1 MTVRLIEA
9 QKIIRK
15 NNRTAIMDENE
26 IWYSTFNGALTKDV
40 GEGGKYKIEF
50 ETNEKGFN
58 NLTKVEVVEKSDN
71 ELGIRN
77 RNNQIVRQ
85 HSIEMSIRFLDAT
98 RPLNSKTGGKDFTF
112 EEVIK
117 LANQFDEDVISQEQ
131 PF

>member
-1 MTVRLIEA
+1 MTRLIEV
-9 QKIIRK
+9 QKIVRK
-15 NNRTAIMDENE
+15 DNRTAFIDENE
-26 IWYSTFNGALTKDV
+26 IWYSTFDAVLAKEV

-58 NLTKVEVVEKSDN
+58 NLIKIEVVQKSES

-85 HSIEMSIRFLDAT
+85 HSQEMALRYLIANNDRGFGFD
-98 RPLNSKTGGKDFTF
+98 
-112 EEVIK
+112 EVIEY
-117 LANQFDEDVISQEQ
+117 ANKFDEDVLGQVE